1 MTLDHPSPVDPPR
14 ATPGPRRTVAVV
26 VTHDSADVVGGLLAS
41 LPAALGGLDAEVVVV
56 DNASADDTVAV
67 VARAAPGVRVERTGR
82 NAGYAAAINRVVGE
96 VGPGDA
102 LVVLNPD
109 VRLAPGSL
117 VSLVA
122 ALGDGVGLAVPR
134 LTDEDGRTSWS
145 LRRRP
150 TVLRALGE
158 AVLGGHRAG
167 RVAAL
172 GEVVVGEDAYRRP
185 ATVDWAT
192 GAVMA
197 VSGECLRAVGGF
209 DESFFLYSEETD
221 FALRAADAGYATRFV
236 PEASAVHVGGSSM
249 TSATL
254 YPLLAVNR
262 LRLFRRRHGVAAS
275 AAFGAALVLNEALR
289 ASRPAHRAALR
300 VLTRPGARRRAL
312 APFQAGAAEPD
323 FVCFSAQDWWYH
335 NHAHSDFQLMRRVAR
350 SRRVLFVN
358 SIGLRMPSSSGA
370 VPPLRRIARKA
381 RSVSKLVRRPDPHVP
396 DFVVMTPVV
405 VPLYDKP
412 AVRRLNAALVRAQV
426 RLAAAAVGITEPA
439 VMVTIPTAV
448 DVVEGMPRRTL
459 VFNRSDKHSEYVEA
473 DGPLIA
479 SMEERLLRSADR
491 VLYVSHELMRED
503 APLVGDRALFLDH
516 GVDLDHFRRRPA
528 AEEPADL
535 AGVPRPRIGFF
546 GGLDDYVVDFPLLEH
561 VARSFPDAGVV
572 LVGDAGAP
580 MDRLVALPN
589 LHWLGYRPY
598 ESIPAYGSGF
608 DVAIMP
614 WLRND
619 WIRFCNPIKL
629 KEYLALGLPVVS
641 MEYPEGHAYDGFVR
655 WASTPDE
662 FVAEIRR
669 SLEDGGPSTPAER
682 RAAVAG
688 ASWDGRA
695 ARLLDVAEG
704 R

>member
-1 MTLDHPSPVDPPR
+1 MTLDQPPPVDPPR
-14 ATPGPRRTVAVV
+14 GRRTVAVV
-26 VTHDSADVVGGLLAS
+26 VTHNSAGVVKGLLAS
-41 LPAALGGLDAEVVVV
+41 LPAALGDPAAEVVVV
-56 DNASADDTVAV
+56 DNASTDETVAV
-67 VARAAPGVRVERTGR
+67 VEETTPGVRIHRTGR
-82 NAGYAAAINRVVGE
+82 NSGYAAAINRVVGE
-96 VGPGDA
+96 VAPGGA
-102 LVVLNPD
+102 LLVLNPD
-109 VRLAPGSL
+109 VRLAAGSAAR
-117 VSLVA
+117 LVA
-122 ALGDGVGLAVPR
+122 ELGGGVGIAVPR
-134 LTDEDGRTSWS
+134 LTDEHGRISHS

-150 TVLRALGE
+150 TLLRAIGE

-172 GEVVVGEDAYRRP
+172 GEVVLAEEDYRRP
-185 ATVDWAT
+185 GAVDWAT

-197 VSGECLRAVGGF
+197 VSGECLAEVGGF

-221 FALRAADAGYATRFV
+221 FALRAADAGFATRFV
-236 PEASAVHVGGSSM
+236 PGASAVHIGGASM
-249 TSATL
+249 TSPTL

-262 LRLFRRRHGVAAS
+262 LRLYRRRHGAAAS
-275 AAFGAALVLNEALR
+275 AAFRAALVLNEALR
-289 ASRPAHRAALR
+289 AARPPNRAALGM
-300 VLTRPGARRRAL
+300 LTRPGACSRAL
-312 APFQAGAAEPD
+312 APFLPDAAGPD

-381 RSVSKLVRRPDPHVP
+381 RSVSKLVRRPDGELRG
-396 DFVVMTPVV
+396 FVVMTPLV
-405 VPLYDKP
+405 VPLYERP
-412 AVRRLNAALVRAQV
+412 LVRRVNAALVRAQV
-426 RLAAAAVGITEPA
+426 RLAAAAIGIAEPA

-448 DVVEGMPRRTL
+448 DVIEGVPRRVL
-459 VFNRSDKHSEYVEA
+459 LFNRSDKHSEYVEA

-491 VLYVSHELMRED
+491 VLYVSHELMRDD
-503 APLVGDRALFLDH
+503 APLVGDRAVFLDH
-516 GVDLDHFRRRPA
+516 GVDLEHFRRRPPH
-528 AEEPADL
+528 EEPPDL
-535 AGVPRPRIGFF
+535 AAIPRPRIGFF
-546 GGLDDYVVDFPLLEH
+546 GGLDDYVVDFALIEH
-561 VARSFPDAGVV
+561 VARSCPDARVV
-572 LVGDAGAP
+572 LVGDAGAS
-580 MDRLVALPN
+580 MDRLVTLPN

-598 ESIPAYGSGF
+598 ETIPAYGSGF

-641 MEYPEGHAYDGFVR
+641 TDYPEGHAYNGYVR
-655 WASTPDE
+655 WASTPE
-662 FVAEIRR
+662 GFVEQIRR
-669 SLEDGGPSTPAER
+669 SLEDGGPSTPGER

-688 ASWDGRA
+688 SSWDGRVA
-695 ARLLDVAEG
+695 LLLDVAEG